1 MADLRQ
7 VLLARKA
14 SLAAVQTV
22 KSIPA
27 SRSALEKLAVDASIL
42 ASNELH
48 HDLKR
53 VVERELS
60 RAVAT
65 HLEAHLPDLVKEAL
79 TAPGHVAGAA
89 AQDCDDGAAA
99 PPPAA

>member
-1 MADLRQ
+1 MELRP
-7 VLLARKA
+7 
-14 SLAAVQTV
+14 T
-22 KSIPA
+22 
-27 SRSALEKLAVDASIL
+27 RSALEKLAVDASIL

-65 HLEAHLPDLVKEAL
+65 HLETHLPDLVKEAL
-79 TAPGHVAGAA
+79 SGRVAGAA
-89 AQDCDDGAAA
+89 AQDRDDGATA
-99 PPPAA
+99 PPRAA